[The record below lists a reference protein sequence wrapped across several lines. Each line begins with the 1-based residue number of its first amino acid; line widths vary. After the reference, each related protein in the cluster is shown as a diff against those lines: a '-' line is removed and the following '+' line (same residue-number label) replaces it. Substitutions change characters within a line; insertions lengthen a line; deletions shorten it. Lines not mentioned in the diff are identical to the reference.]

1 MLNSRGLQ
9 RKESDDAEYRRALH
23 NAELQAYVPRTEIE
37 RLMEWGDSPAPE
49 EFDHDIIDIV
59 ESCIQQVP
67 EPHRQLLRLR
77 FADQMTYNEITQ
89 LMGYSSKSHT
99 WYHVQKAIRILK
111 ELLLIDPTIRRKY
124 DMKIKT
130 EATTWEEGAE
140 IELDV
145 IDRNIPILDYDR
157 KANLIEEL
165 SIRARYIA
173 DLVHKGVE
181 NTDQWYRHLAHMIMA
196 CGNIGARK
204 MFDDGA
210 WDKEAMAHLLASKQH
225 DYGHRNITSFGLVGV
240 AVRMSDKIARLEN
253 LVKRDDDAVN
263 EPLTDTYKDI
273 VGYAVIAG
281 MLLNNTFE
289 LELA

>member
-9 RKESDDAEYRRALH
+9 RKENDDEEYRRALH
-23 NAELQAYVPRTEIE
+23 NLEFQPHLPTTDIE
-37 RLMEWGDSPAPE
+37 RMMVWGDSPTPT
-49 EFDHDIIDIV
+49 EFDQDILDIV

-77 FADQMTYNEITQ
+77 FSDQLSYNEITK

-99 WYHVQKAIRILK
+99 WYHVQKALGILK
-111 ELLLIDPTIRRKY
+111 EILLIDPIIRRKY
-124 DMKIKT
+124 HMQTNI
-130 EATTWEEGAE
+130 EPLTWQSGAQ
-140 IELDV
+140 IELEA

-157 KANLIEEL
+157 QANMMEEL
-165 SIRARYIA
+165 SIRARYVA

-181 NTDQWYRHLAHMIMA
+181 NTDQWYRHLAHMLMA
-196 CGNIGARK
+196 CGNIAARK
-204 MFDDGA
+204 MFDDEA
-210 WDKEAMAHLLASKQH
+210 WNKDDMAELLASKQH
-225 DYGHRNITSFGLVGV
+225 DYGHRNITAFGLVGV

-253 LVKRDDDAVN
+253 LVQRDDDAVN

-289 LELA
+289 LELG

>member
-9 RKESDDAEYRRALH
+9 RREGDDEEYRRALTNLEFQPH
-23 NAELQAYVPRTEIE
+23 VPTTDIE
-37 RLMEWGDSPAPE
+37 RMMEWGDSPTTP
-49 EFDHDIIDIV
+49 EFDQDILDIV

-77 FADQMTYNEITQ
+77 FSDQLTYNEITK

-99 WYHVQKAIRILK
+99 WYHVQKALGMLK
-111 ELLLIDPTIRRKY
+111 EILLIDPIIRRKY
-124 DMKIKT
+124 HMQTNT
-130 EATTWEEGAE
+130 EPLTWQSGAQ
-140 IELDV
+140 IELDA

-157 KANLIEEL
+157 RANLIEEL
-165 SIRARYIA
+165 AIRARYVA

-181 NTDQWYRHLAHMIMA
+181 NTDQWHRHLAHMLMA
-196 CGNIGARK
+196 CGNIAARK
-204 MFDDGA
+204 MFDDNA
-210 WDKEAMAHLLASKQH
+210 WDVTEMAELLASKQH